1 MENNN
6 EVIIKKRGRKPKNQT
21 RETLINKEQSKFFVD
36 LSNEQESL
44 SLIFDF
50 LLKCN
55 EKNYGRPI
63 LFKDICIYAISK
75 LTDKDVDKI
84 QEVSLSEMEKVQ
96 RALDDYNKKNGQ
108 KLELGEFL
116 VKKLGTRLRFKKTDL
131 LLLLQLKED

>member
-21 RETLINKEQSKFFVD
+21 RETVINKEQSKFFVD

-55 EKNYGRPI
+55 KKNYGRPI
-63 LFKDICIYAISK
+63 LFKDICIYAVSK

-116 VKKLGTRLRFKKTDL
+116 VKKLGIN
-131 LLLLQLKED
+131 

>member
-21 RETLINKEQSKFFVD
+21 RETVINKEQSKFFVD

-55 EKNYGRPI
+55 KKNYGRPI
-63 LFKDICIYAISK
+63 LFKDICIYAVSK

-116 VKKLGTRLRFKKTDL
+116 VKRLGIN
-131 LLLLQLKED
+131 

>member
-21 RETLINKEQSKFFVD
+21 RETVINKEQSKFFVD

-63 LFKDICIYAISK
+63 LFKDICIYAVSK

-116 VKKLGTRLRFKKTDL
+116 VKKLGIN
-131 LLLLQLKED
+131 